1 MLPMFGMVQKYKS
14 ILIGQYNRP
23 VLGYSDGDLLK
34 NLSITGLMDQ
44 SMEYPLVPLKDIN
57 MESLMFYLV

>member
-1 MLPMFGMVQKYKS
+1 ME
-14 ILIGQYNRP
+14 
-23 VLGYSDGDLLK
+23 YSDGDLLK
-34 NLSITGLMDQ
+34 DLSITGLMAQ